1 MAVKTITF
9 ISPDG
14 KARSVP
20 ESDVEKVTAAGWKHA
35 VKMTDPHGKARWVP
49 DADLQKVTDAGW
61 KGADQPEGFFHS
73 LAAQFGMT
81 PEQLQQQQQDRAA
94 HPVIPTLKDIAG
106 GPALSILQG
115 LYEQGKTSI
124 QDIAKA
130 VKDHAQGNNAQA
142 TVDATHAIPIMGPA
156 IIKAAGQAPAS
167 TGNYAHDLENVITNP
182 GAMGTLVGASAQ
194 AAPLV
199 EGGIKKIPGA
209 SEALSRVAEPIAAPL
224 SKGAEAMRA
233 AADRFPG
240 AVGRGKNAAMR
251 SLYPKNESLTPHE
264 VAAQN
269 LIKAMVPD
277 EAAVPNIKSAAS
289 EVGDAMAAAKR
300 KGTPV
305 NGELDAAKALRD
317 RGAEV
322 QKHYTEKL
330 MRPHSGKFQGVPDNY
345 NGEMSGNGK
354 NQATVGQI
362 NDRVDAINREL
373 KSNFRKKLS
382 QQTTEANASDADLNA
397 EKGALTKILHES
409 LGEFNGLDP
418 KEIADVR
425 QRAGKLRS
433 LADEMEA
440 SGNKKTVQ
448 AGRRE
453 SGSTTSP
460 FKSGMES
467 AADKFSGGPEI
478 VGNRA
483 VKGALEGFD
492 ATEKPLPEPVL
503 PDPSTTATTPE
514 AAQREFLRA
523 HELEMAAQD
532 AAKSR
537 NAVAE
542 DQRTANTNTQK
553 DIADKEF
560 LQANK
565 LEQSSQDSAAAR
577 FKAASDARAG
587 KTTVPASQP
596 QTPKEPTPLPDK
608 AEEPKPTPLE
618 PPTTVIPPSPAPIP
632 LPTPMV
638 DKEVV
643 AADPSRG
650 VKPVNLQVIDA
661 TPQSHVFSKTAAK
674 AADPSIDVEAAAKAA
689 AKAGFEVQE

>member
-9 ISPDG
+9 IDPYG
-14 KARSVP
+14 KARVVP
-20 ESDVEKVTAAGWKHA
+20 ESDEQKVTAAGWRPAVKMNDPAGKARWVPESDLPKVTAAGWKPVADAPPESNAVQRAYDRFIAPISGNEHA
-35 VKMTDPHGKARWVP
+35 GVALDAIQNFARHT
-49 DADLQKVTDAGW
+49 A
-61 KGADQPEGFFHS
+61 
-73 LAAQFGMT
+73 M
-81 PEQLQQQQQDRAA
+81 AA
-94 HPVIPTLKDIAG
+94 HPIFHPQEDATALLKSAYEEDPLVVAQKIREGYKQNGWRGAMDAYEDTAKNSTIGRMIGGTAKDFKDNGIVQGTAGLAGDIAG
-106 GPALSILQG
+106 AYLGGEAT
-115 LYEQGKTSI
+115 KA
-124 QDIAKA
+124 IAK
-130 VKDHAQGNNAQA
+130 
-142 TVDATHAIPIMGPA
+142 
-156 IIKAAGQAPAS
+156 
-167 TGNYAHDLENVITNP
+167 
-182 GAMGTLVGASAQ
+182 
-194 AAPLV
+194 PL
-199 EGGIKKIPGA
+199 
-209 SEALSRVAEPIAAPL
+209 AAPL
-224 SKGAEAMRA
+224 SKGAETMRA
-233 AADRFPG
+233 AGERFPG
-240 AVGRGKNAAMR
+240 AVKQGVQRFKQSAYPTSMAA
-251 SLYPKNESLTPHE
+251 TPQGI
-264 VAAQN
+264 AAQN

-300 KGTPV
+300 KGSPI
-305 NGELDAAKALRD
+305 NSKLDAAKALRD
-317 RGAEV
+317 RSAEV
-322 QKHYTEKL
+322 QNHYTEKL
-330 MRPHSGKFQGVPDNY
+330 MRPHSGKFQTVPDEY

-354 NQATVGQI
+354 NQATVGQL

-373 KSNFRKKLS
+373 KSNFRKKLKS
-382 QQTTEANASDADLNA
+382 QTTEANASDADLLA
-397 EKGALTKILHES
+397 EKSKLTKILHQS
-409 LGEFNGLDP
+409 LADMNGLQPED
-418 KEIADVR
+418 IADVR

-440 SGNKKTVQ
+440 SGNKDTVQ

-492 ATEKPLPEPVL
+492 ATEKPLPEPKL

-523 HELEMAAQD
+523 HELELAAQD
-532 AAKSR
+532 AAKAR

-542 DQRTANTNTQK
+542 DQRTANIDTQK

-596 QTPKEPTPLPDK
+596 QIPKEPTPLSEK
-608 AEEPKPTPLE
+608 AEAPKTTPLE

-643 AADPSRG
+643 AADPNRG

-674 AADPSIDVEAAAKAA
+674 AADPNIDVEAAAKAA

>member
-9 ISPDG
+9 IDPYG
-14 KARSVP
+14 KARVVP
-20 ESDVEKVTAAGWKHA
+20 ESDEQKVTAAGWRPAVKMNDPAGKARWVPEGDLPKVTAAGWKPVADALPESNAVQRAYDRFIAPISGNEHA
-35 VKMTDPHGKARWVP
+35 GVALDAIQNFARHT
-49 DADLQKVTDAGW
+49 A
-61 KGADQPEGFFHS
+61 
-73 LAAQFGMT
+73 M
-81 PEQLQQQQQDRAA
+81 AA
-94 HPVIPTLKDIAG
+94 HPIFHPQEDAKALLKSAYEEDPLVIAQKMREGYKQNGWRGAVDAYEDTAKNSTIGKMIGGTAKDFKDNGVVQGAAG
-106 GPALSILQG
+106 LAGDVAGAYLG
-115 LYEQGKTSI
+115 GEATKA
-124 QDIAKA
+124 IAK
-130 VKDHAQGNNAQA
+130 
-142 TVDATHAIPIMGPA
+142 
-156 IIKAAGQAPAS
+156 
-167 TGNYAHDLENVITNP
+167 
-182 GAMGTLVGASAQ
+182 
-194 AAPLV
+194 PL
-199 EGGIKKIPGA
+199 
-209 SEALSRVAEPIAAPL
+209 AAPL
-224 SKGAEAMRA
+224 SKGAETMRA

-300 KGTPV
+300 KGMPV
-305 NGELDAAKALRD
+305 NGELDAAKSLRD

-523 HELEMAAQD
+523 HELELAAQD

-542 DQRTANTNTQK
+542 DQRTANTDTQK

-587 KTTVPASQP
+587 KATVPASQP
-596 QTPKEPTPLPDK
+596 QIPKEPTPLPEK
-608 AEEPKPTPLE
+608 AEAPKATPLE
-618 PPTTVIPPSPAPIP
+618 SPTTVIPPSPAPIS